1 MKKTWI
7 AGAALALVG
16 AVVVACSSSSSPGPA
31 AVADAGVDAA
41 SSPGDAAATPDAF
54 VAKDAGG
61 GEAAVDASLGECGA
75 NATRQA
81 CSECCVTKHTDG
93 AGAYLF
99 FVSECMC
106 VKERCQDACAT
117 NFCSPD
123 LKDPDAACNACLSVK
138 NAECA
143 GEVSSKCTADADCAG
158 FDQCMGESGC
168 LKKL

>member
-1 MKKTWI
+1 MKKTYF

-16 AVVVACSSSSSPGPA
+16 AVVVACSSSSSPAPA
-31 AVADAGVDAA
+31 AIVDAGVDAPA
-41 SSPGDAAATPDAF
+41 SPSDASTTPDAP
-54 VAKDAGG
+54 AANDAGKG
-61 GEAAVDASLGECGA
+61 DATADASQGECGS
-75 NATRQA
+75 NASRQA

-138 NAECA
+138 NSECA
-143 GEVSSKCTADADCAG
+143 GEVSGKCTADADCAS